1 MLDASKVM
9 RGVTGVVS
17 RGPANAALPTAVNSA
32 LVGYNDLGWVGE
44 DGITRSNP
52 SAGDREV
59 IRGWQNNGVVLV
71 IRTPS
76 EDNPTFQFILLETKI
91 EVVEFVLGVT
101 VVQSATDGKW
111 VVDTEKAR
119 DYHRIVFDIVHGSR
133 LRRVCLPKG
142 IVAELG
148 DQVYAFGEPVGWEV
162 TIEAEKDLTVGGQL
176 IEFDSALATPATW
189 AATTSY
195 NVGARIKLSTGEQL
209 EASTPGTGGASEP
222 VAPAALG
229 GTVTDGTV
237 VWTRYR

>member
-17 RGPANAALPTAVNSA
+17 RGPADADLPTAVNSA
-32 LVGYNDLGWVGE
+32 LIGYNDLGWVGE
-44 DGITRSNP
+44 DGITRTNP

-76 EDNPTFQFILLETKI
+76 EDNPTFQLILLETKI
-91 EVVEFVLGVT
+91 EVVEYVLGVT

-111 VVDTEKAR
+111 VVDTEAAR

-133 LRRVCLPKG
+133 LRRICLPKA

-148 DQVYAFGEPVGWEV
+148 DQVYAFGEPIGWEV
-162 TIEAEKDLTVGGQL
+162 TVEAEKDLTVGGQV
-176 IEFDSALATPATW
+176 IEWDSALATPATW
-189 AATTSY
+189 AASTAY
-195 NVGARIKLSTGEQL
+195 NLGARVKLSTGEQL
-209 EASTPGTGGASEP
+209 EASTPGTSTATEP
-222 VAPAALG
+222 TPPAAIG
-229 GTVTDGTV
+229 GNVSDGTVT
-237 VWTRYR
+237 WIRYR